1 MSFKQAL
8 IDHSCNT
15 FFPFALAS
23 FLLFTKFSFDE
34 WQPYLII
41 GLFIFSKRYSFKL
54 GYYTKALEKKVLHH
68 EEQSEMEKQIKEN
81 GFVRPQK
88 ATKKKQRS

>member
-1 MSFKQAL
+1 MSFKQSL

-15 FFPFALAS
+15 FFPFALVS

-54 GYYTKALEKKVLHH
+54 GYYIRTLENKVLYH
-68 EEQSEMEKQIKEN
+68 EE
-81 GFVRPQK
+81 
-88 ATKKKQRS
+88 